1 MPPHSPYSA
10 DKILQYTAVAAKALQ
25 DMAVAAQIPF
35 LNTVCALSL
44 TVIAI
49 VEVLRLDFKSD
60 TQPY

>member
-1 MPPHSPYSA
+1 MPPHSSDSA
-10 DKILQYTAVAAKALQ
+10 DKILQYTAVVAKALQ
-25 DMAVAAQIPF
+25 DVAVAAQIPF

-49 VEVLRLDFKSD
+49 VEVLRLDCNSD